1 MATLAALGMAGAGLT
16 VGAAPSAV
24 AATDSVA
31 KLPIS
36 SYAAMV
42 IDSAHER
49 VYVTEDSRS
58 STDGSIQ
65 VYDFE
70 GRKVATLTS
79 SGPVSGMALSEDGGT
94 LYASNHEMIAA
105 YDTQT
110 LTRSVYAYTP
120 WYAYCGRQVAHS
132 GGKVWYTQNF
142 NTSDCYSYTN
152 TLYGVAGGSAY
163 DTKWSAAG
171 RLQLATGDGAPN
183 RLFMG
188 QPPSGAEKDP
198 FLTSFDTGGDTLVRG
213 AARRFAD
220 ADGKGALNFKDMSV
234 SADGKLLAVADAG
247 YGTRLLNTAD
257 LSDADGSYAPLPAGA
272 TASAVAFSG
281 DGTYLARGAS
291 ASGSTADLLVQKADP
306 GSAATPLE
314 FAFEGSLDGD
324 RVAPRGLGWSKDG
337 TRLFA
342 VTTNASGSEYW
353 LHVIQPPAAQYDSRF
368 TGGLSHSPSR
378 AVVGEALAVRGR
390 LTLDGTAPVDPVK
403 VSAVRTDAS
412 GTHRLASV
420 EARADGTF
428 TVLDEPDRVGEATY
442 TVSYLGDLT
451 HRPAEDVSLTVPVA
465 KAPTTLTLT
474 APDEATLGG
483 GVEITGTL
491 GRQGPALEPGATVR
505 VERTDRLGSG
515 ALSSVAVGADGT
527 FTVKDL
533 PRTTRTVTY
542 TLSYAGDALHE
553 GATASAQVEVRRR

>member
-1 MATLAALGMAGAGLT
+1 MAAAPAAL
-16 VGAAPSAV
+16 

-36 SYAAMV
+36 SYSTMV

-49 VYVTEDSRS
+49 VYLTEDSRGS
-58 STDGSIQ
+58 ADGAVQ
-65 VYDFE
+65 VYDFA
-70 GRKVATLTS
+70 GRKVTTLSS

-94 LYASNHEMIAA
+94 LYASNYEMIAA

-110 LTRSVYAYTP
+110 LARSVYAYTP
-120 WYAYCGRQVAHS
+120 WYAYCGRQVARS
-132 GGKVWYTQNF
+132 GGKVWYTQNY
-142 NTSDCYSYTN
+142 NTGDCHSYTN
-152 TLYGVAGGSAY
+152 SVFGVTGGTAY
-163 DTKWSAAG
+163 DTKWSAGG
-171 RLQLATGDGAPN
+171 RLQLATGEGAPD

-188 QPPSGAEKDP
+188 QPPGGGESDP

-220 ADGKGALNFKDMSV
+220 GDGKGALNFKDMSV

-247 YGTRLLNTAD
+247 YGTRLLNTLD
-257 LSDADGSYAPLPAGA
+257 LSDADGSYGALPAGA

-281 DGTYLARGAS
+281 DGTYLARGAD
-291 ASGSTADLLVQKADP
+291 APGSTADLLVQKADP
-306 GSAATPLE
+306 RSTAAPLE
-314 FAFEGSLDGD
+314 FAFEGSLDGN

-342 VTTNASGSEYW
+342 VTTDAAGSQYW

-368 TGGLSHSPSR
+368 TGGLTYSPGR
-378 AVVGEALAVRGR
+378 AVVGEPLAVRGR
-390 LTLDGTAPVDPVK
+390 LTLDGTAPVEPVK
-403 VSAVRTDAS
+403 VSAVRTDAD
-412 GTHRLASV
+412 GTHRLAAV
-420 EARADGTF
+420 EAKADGSF
-428 TVLDEPDRVGEATY
+428 TVLDEPDAVGDATY

-465 KAPTTLTLT
+465 KAPTALTLK
-474 APDEATLGG
+474 APSEATLDG
-483 GVEITGTL
+483 GVRITGTL
-491 GRQGPALEPGATVR
+491 TWQGRALEAGASVQVR
-505 VERTDRLGSG
+505 RTDRLGSG

-527 FTVKDL
+527 FTVEDL

-542 TLSYAGDALHE
+542 TVSYAGDALHE
-553 GATASAQVEVRRR
+553 GAAASAEVVVRRR